1 MKILKLTHLSF
12 GIVFAGALAAQS
24 TNTPPT
30 LQTLSIER
38 AVDPTKSVLT
48 TLTPNI
54 PPVVAAGIV
63 SGALELRESM
73 TYNATNQVLTINAF
87 TVQAGAPIPTPAS
100 AGLTAATFSIA
111 TMNVDKIYSSL
122 TPTPSLMLV
131 GTIATNSPA
140 SPYGALSGDPASLSI
155 GYTTDTPPKM
165 HDVVL
170 TLAGLAGEFSAS
182 AAGTLAFAQAAP
194 PPAPNTSPQIVIGS
208 PTSVYTKVADLDAS
222 GTTSPNMPLTFA
234 WTVAAGNADIARANT
249 ATALAYLNGGFGSYA
264 FQVAVTDSKG
274 NVSTQKVTINFY

>member
-1 MKILKLTHLSF
+1 MKTLELIHLSF

-38 AVDPTKSVLT
+38 AVDPTKSVLS

-100 AGLTAATFSIA
+100 ASLTAATFSIA

-122 TPTPSLMLV
+122 APTPSLMLV

-182 AAGTLAFAQAAP
+182 AAGTLAFTQAAP
-194 PPAPNTSPQIVIGS
+194 PPATSSSPQIVIGS

-234 WTVAAGNADIARANT
+234 WTVVAGNADIARANT
-249 ATALAYLNGGFGSYA
+249 AAALAYLNGGFGSYT
-264 FQVAVTDSKG
+264 FQVTVTDSKD